1 MEMFSSHARHHREA
15 QQTIMTIEMILVE
28 AALLETLTMSTLLST
43 VLKGK
48 KKTLVGLFSL
58 FL

>member
-48 KKTLVGLFSL
+48 KKP
-58 FL
+58 